1 MANGRLGTA
10 DLSANTNAT
19 LYQVPDGFYSVAT
32 INVCNRGT
40 NTADIRVAVSTTE
53 TPGNAE
59 YIEFDVQLAPK
70 GVLERTGIVIEGG
83 AYVVVRSSQAN
94 VNCVVYGIETAQPG
108 A

>member
-1 MANGRLGTA
+1 MANGRLGKA
-10 DLSANTNAT
+10 DLSANTNANVYT
-19 LYQVPDGFYSVAT
+19 APDGFYSVAT

-40 NTADIRVAVSTTE
+40 TTADIRVAIADTD

-70 GVLERTGIVIEGG
+70 GVLERTGVVIEGN
-83 AYVVVRSSQAN
+83 ANVVVRSSQAN
-94 VNCVVYGIETAQPG
+94 VNCVVYGIETAQP

>member
-10 DLSANTNAT
+10 DLSANTNET

-40 NTADIRVAVSTTE
+40 NTAAVRVAVCTTE

-70 GVLERTGIVIEGG
+70 GVLERTGVVIESN
-83 AYVVVRSSQAN
+83 AYVVVRSDQAS
-94 VNCVVYGIETAQPG
+94 VNAMVYGIETAQPG

>member
-10 DLSANTNAT
+10 DLSANTNST
-19 LYQVPDGFYSVAT
+19 LYQVPDGSYAVAT

-40 NTADIRVAVSTTE
+40 NTADIRVAVCDTE

-70 GVLERTGIVIEGG
+70 GVLERTGVVVEGN

-94 VNCVVYGIETAQPG
+94 VNCVVYGIETVQP

>member
-1 MANGRLGTA
+1 MANGRLGKA
-10 DLSANTNAT
+10 DLSANTNST
-19 LYQVPDGFYSVAT
+19 LYQVPDGSYSVAT

-40 NTADIRVAVSTTE
+40 ATAEVRIAISDTE

-70 GVLERTGIVIEGG
+70 GVLERTGVVIESN

-94 VNCVVYGIETAQPG
+94 VNCVVYGIETAQP

>member
-10 DLSANTNAT
+10 DLSANTNET
-19 LYQVPDGFYSVAT
+19 VYQVPDGFYTVAT
-32 INVCNRGT
+32 VNVCNRGA
-40 NTADIRVAVSTTE
+40 NTADVRIAVSTTE

-59 YIEFDVQLAPK
+59 YIEYDVQLAPK
-70 GVLERTGIVIEGG
+70 GVLERTGIVIEGN

-94 VNCVVYGIETAQPG
+94 VNVVAYGIETAQP